1 MRMNRRIAL
10 FASLAAIGLSMLNPI
25 SAVQAGPNGQEIMS
39 KWAES
44 RKLDGSEAVVKMSIF
59 DAKGSSRVREL
70 SMATKLF
77 DAGKTEKRIYRF
89 LSPAD
94 VKGTG
99 VLVYDYED
107 KGDDI
112 WVFLPALRKAR
123 RVVSSER
130 SKAFMG
136 SEFSYADLNIPE
148 LNDYNYK
155 VAKEEK
161 VGGADC
167 WVVEVTP
174 KTPEIGKSEGY
185 SKKLYWVEK
194 ANYAVRKGEF
204 SDLEGKLLKVLTA
217 DNVKLVDSEKKR
229 YRTMKMEMVNKQDGR
244 KSIFETTKIAN
255 APNTKDEYFTTGYL
269 ERP

>member
-1 MRMNRRIAL
+1 MNRRVAI
-10 FASLAAIGLSMLNPI
+10 LAAFAAVSLSVFLP
-25 SAVQAGPNGQEIMS
+25 SADVHAGASGKDIMA

-44 RKLDGSEAVVKMSIF
+44 RKLDGSEAVVKMSII
-59 DAKGSSRVREL
+59 DNRGNARTREI

-77 DAGKTEKRIYRF
+77 DDGKTEKRIYRF

-99 VLVYDYED
+99 VLVFDYED
-107 KGDDI
+107 KADDI
-112 WVFLPALRKAR
+112 WVFLPALRKSR

-130 SKAFMG
+130 SKSFMG

-148 LNDYNYK
+148 LSDYDYK
-155 VAKEEK
+155 VIKDENVA
-161 VGGADC
+161 GASC
-167 WVVEVTP
+167 TVIEVTP
-174 KTPEIGKSEGY
+174 KSDSVAKSEGY

-194 ANYAVRKGEF
+194 SNYAVRKGEF
-204 SDLEGKLLKVLTA
+204 FDLKGKLLKVLTA
-217 DNVKLVDSEKKR
+217 DNVKLVDSKKKR
-229 YRTMKMEMVNKQDGR
+229 YRTMKMEMENKQSGR

-255 APNTKDEYFTTGYL
+255 APNTKDEYFTTSYL